1 MTQGAKREPIAGL
14 SVHKVAQV
22 SVCPKC
28 LDGKRGERGR
38 DEVRSGKENPRKFV
52 SLTPNFLLVSTSV
65 RCLRDWPKIYVS
77 VVGATR
83 GTFRGV

>member
-1 MTQGAKREPIAGL
+1 VSQSLDYRFTKWHKLVFVPNVSMERE
-14 SVHKVAQV
+14 
-22 SVCPKC
+22 
-28 LDGKRGERGR
+28 GKERGR

-65 RCLRDWPKIYVS
+65 RCLCDWPKIYVS

>member
-1 MTQGAKREPIAGL
+1 MSQSLDYQFTKWHKLVFVQNVSMERE
-14 SVHKVAQV
+14 
-22 SVCPKC
+22 
-28 LDGKRGERGR
+28 GKGRGR